1 MLEKYRAHIFS
12 SITGAVI
19 GYFVFHP
26 YTMTMS
32 YLMRVYEGGEIYWN
46 WRNLFDIFLM
56 NFKPSMLPMASAFA
70 FFGCIIG
77 LLTGVIVERKKSSY
91 ELAHENEKKKV
102 ALETLRRL
110 MVTLSHYLLNANVV
124 IGGEVRRARK
134 IVTDKGTLASLE
146 VLEKEAKKIDSVIR
160 ALRQVTEIKTANYTS
175 EGHGLMID
183 ITKEIEEQLK
193 SNGSVSSGN
202 NESS

>member
-1 MLEKYRAHIFS
+1 
-12 SITGAVI
+12 
-19 GYFVFHP
+19 
-26 YTMTMS
+26 
-32 YLMRVYEGGEIYWN
+32 MRVYEGGEIYWN